1 MSTPWIL
8 GGWAMKITTAF
19 TILLLLLSAAMS
31 NAAQPKQETLQAW
44 EDHIRDVKASMENRA
59 KGNCPFLWID
69 ESPEMMQR
77 VKSGEVVVTS
87 HDPGKVPQGMI
98 HHWVGAMFIPNV
110 TFEQAMK
117 VLSNYDRYNDFY
129 KPLIT
134 KSVVVEREGDNAK
147 VSVLAVQKVFSVTA
161 AVETDNQVQVVR
173 LNSEKAYIMS
183 DALRVQ
189 EIADYGQPGEHPF
202 PEDRRPGYVWRSF
215 VLQRVEQR
223 DGGVYIEVETIAL
236 SRGIPLEFRWLIKP
250 VTDQLPRKL
259 MLETLSDTR
268 TAVQHEAQSY
278 PSSGQQLSESR

>member
-1 MSTPWIL
+1 
-8 GGWAMKITTAF
+8 MKITTAF

>member
-1 MSTPWIL
+1 
-8 GGWAMKITTAF
+8 
-19 TILLLLLSAAMS
+19 
-31 NAAQPKQETLQAW
+31 
-44 EDHIRDVKASMENRA
+44 
-59 KGNCPFLWID
+59 
-69 ESPEMMQR
+69 
-77 VKSGEVVVTS
+77 
-87 HDPGKVPQGMI
+87 
-98 HHWVGAMFIPNV
+98 
-110 TFEQAMK
+110 
-117 VLSNYDRYNDFY
+117 
-129 KPLIT
+129 
-134 KSVVVEREGDNAK
+134 
-147 VSVLAVQKVFSVTA
+147 VTA